1 MEMCTFGI
9 VNHRYWISILVNDVQ
24 NTGTKMYW
32 INCILHTFCVIP
44 NNFCH
49 NFLQQLI
56 KSFEVCDLPVRAARF
71 VARKNWIVTGSV
83 SIFAW
88 QFVIKK
94 TLWKWGKNVFTY
106 LPKIVKFYDNVYNS
120 SQDDMH
126 VRVYNYNTLERV
138 HQFEAHSDYLR
149 AIAVHP
155 TQPYI
160 LTSSGKI

>member
-1 MEMCTFGI
+1 
-9 VNHRYWISILVNDVQ
+9 
-24 NTGTKMYW
+24 MYR
-32 INCILHTFCVIP
+32 INCILHTFCINP
-44 NNFCH
+44 NSFSH

-94 TLWKWGKNVFTY
+94 NFRKVRWKCVHRFTQNSKTLW
-106 LPKIVKFYDNVYNS
+106 LCENS

-160 LTSSGKI
+160 LTSSGKISKLSTCFLVSTVCVSVSALY

>member
-1 MEMCTFGI
+1 M
-9 VNHRYWISILVNDVQ
+9 
-24 NTGTKMYW
+24 
-32 INCILHTFCVIP
+32 
-44 NNFCH
+44 
-49 NFLQQLI
+49 
-56 KSFEVCDLPVRAARF
+56 RAARF

-83 SIFAW
+83 SICTAVC
-88 QFVIKK
+88 QKK
-94 TLWKWGKNVFTY
+94 TLGRWGKTVFIY
-106 LPKIVKFYDNVYNS
+106 LPKIVKFYDSLYNS

>member
-1 MEMCTFGI
+1 
-9 VNHRYWISILVNDVQ
+9 
-24 NTGTKMYW
+24 MYW
-32 INCILHTFCVIP
+32 KHYILHTLFYIIP
-44 NNFCH
+44 NSFSYT
-49 NFLQQLI
+49 FLQQLI

-83 SIFAW
+83 SICLTVC
-88 QFVIKK
+88 QKK
-94 TLWKWGKNVFTY
+94 FWEGDVKMCSHIL
-106 LPKIVKFYDNVYNS
+106 LEIVKCYDSLHNS